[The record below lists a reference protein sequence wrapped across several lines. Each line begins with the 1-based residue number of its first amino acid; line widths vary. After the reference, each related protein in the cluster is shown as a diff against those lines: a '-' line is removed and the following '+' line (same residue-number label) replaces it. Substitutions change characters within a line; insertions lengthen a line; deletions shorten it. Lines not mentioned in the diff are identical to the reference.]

1 MRNIL
6 KVNCQDEYLV
16 HCTGYIFVVESF
28 LSGVGDYSQT
38 FYDAV
43 IWLFPSSGSNE
54 VCAVI
59 ESFK

>member
-16 HCTGYIFVVESF
+16 HCTGYTFVAESF
-28 LSGVGDYSQT
+28 LSGVGDYSQA

-43 IWLFPSSGSNE
+43 I
-54 VCAVI
+54 
-59 ESFK
+59 